1 MNLEQATVPLHESS
15 YSADGT
21 GAALKELSERALKE
35 LSERALRY
43 GLSMARKAG
52 GGLRPHIQASNSY
65 EKRLLPEVV
74 HPEDSGIG
82 FAEVR
87 QHC

>member
-21 GAALKELSERALKE
+21 GAALKE